1 MHITANHVPRYTATV
16 FNATLQSAQNASQHL
31 PFQPLKLAHH
41 VLVLLETAPIV
52 PTALLVLNVLLGLPL
67 PIFTNV
73 HNVRLLYLIVFYVP
87 TIELVL
93 HAFLGSQ

>member
-1 MHITANHVPRYTATV
+1 MYITANHAPQHTATV
-16 FNATLQSAQNASQHL
+16 FNATLQSAQNANQHL
-31 PFQPLKLAHH
+31 LFQPLKIANH
-41 VLVLLETAPIV
+41 VLILFPTAPIV

-67 PIFTNV
+67 PILTNV

-87 TIELVL
+87 TIELAL